1 MVTIM
6 MMIMFTMMNSIDH
19 SPGDND
25 DDDQSRFHCELIDG
39 VLWVLVGLLFV
50 GPTLLC
56 CVLSVLCIVSI
67 VSIVSIVRRLL
78 VGFGDVASF
87 YSFSR
92 HIKRLSNTK

>member
-1 MVTIM
+1 
-6 MMIMFTMMNSIDH
+6 MMIMFMMKTSIDH
-19 SPGDND
+19 SHDGND
-25 DDDQSRFHCELIDG
+25 DDESCFHCELIDA

-50 GPTLLC
+50 RATLLW
-56 CVLSVLCIVSI
+56 CVLSVLCV
-67 VSIVSIVRRLL
+67 VSIVRRFL

>member
-1 MVTIM
+1 MVMIIMFM
-6 MMIMFTMMNSIDH
+6 MMTSTDH
-19 SPGDND
+19 SHGDND
-25 DDDQSRFHCELIDG
+25 DDDESRFHCELIDA

-50 GPTLLC
+50 RATLLW
-56 CVLSVLCIVSI
+56 CVLSVLCV
-67 VSIVSIVRRLL
+67 VSIVRRLL